1 MIKTL
6 IEIGIEGT
14 YFNIRTIYDRSTAD
28 ITLNGKTPKVFLLIL
43 IIRQRCLLSPLRVHV
58 VLEFL
63 ATIIRQEKEIK
74 NRSSRHGA
82 VVNES
87 D

>member
-43 IIRQRCLLSPLRVHV
+43 IIR
-58 VLEFL
+58 
-63 ATIIRQEKEIK
+63 
-74 NRSSRHGA
+74 
-82 VVNES
+82 
-87 D
+87 